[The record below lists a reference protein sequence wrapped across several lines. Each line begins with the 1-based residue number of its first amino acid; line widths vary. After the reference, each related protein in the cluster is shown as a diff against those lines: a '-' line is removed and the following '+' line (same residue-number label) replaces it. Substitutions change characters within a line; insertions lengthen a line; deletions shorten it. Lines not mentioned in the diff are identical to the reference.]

1 MDSLMNGLIDIG
13 YKGAFT
19 FEACNFF
26 LPAGKRRPFD
36 ADERLKLPPLPL
48 KIMAES
54 MLLEIG
60 KTALTAYGFDWE

>member
-1 MDSLMNGLIDIG
+1 M
-13 YKGAFT
+13 K
-19 FEACNFF
+19 
-26 LPAGKRRPFD
+26 PAISGKRRPFD

>member
-26 LPAGKRRPFD
+26 LPAVKRRPFD